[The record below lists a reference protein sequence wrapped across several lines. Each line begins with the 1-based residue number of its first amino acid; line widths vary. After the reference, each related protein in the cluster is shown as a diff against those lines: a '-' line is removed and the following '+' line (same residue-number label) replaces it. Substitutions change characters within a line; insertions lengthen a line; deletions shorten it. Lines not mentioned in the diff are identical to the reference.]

1 MYLSRERNFK
11 IDSSKTK
18 DFVKNCLFT
27 FYDLNLHYQIQVVV
41 NKISCNGAC
50 CISSLFAYLCRR
62 TKEFIWWGFTLD
74 QIRIGVNENLCK
86 RRCIDS
92 LFAYF
97 RDRPISDQILDE

>member
-1 MYLSRERNFK
+1 M
-11 IDSSKTK
+11 
-18 DFVKNCLFT
+18 
-27 FYDLNLHYQIQVVV
+27 

-62 TKEFIWWGFTLD
+62 TKEFIYRGGIFTLD

-86 RRCIDS
+86 RRRIDS

-97 RDRPISDQILDE
+97 RDRPISDQIPDE